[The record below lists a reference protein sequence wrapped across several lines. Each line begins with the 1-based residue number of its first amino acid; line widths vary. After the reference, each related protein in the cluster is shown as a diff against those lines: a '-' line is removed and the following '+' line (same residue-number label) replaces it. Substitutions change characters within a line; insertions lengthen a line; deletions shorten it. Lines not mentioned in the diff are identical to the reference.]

1 MGLDVPLSYDVL
13 EEDDSIAAPR
23 SAFDIFAAPL
33 PEDFRT
39 TSPRERS
46 VVPEQPVANPRA
58 FARSKKARSFFTS
71 EPAVEAISDGES
83 SDEDLKP
90 VMQTTFSAF
99 SRGGKRDVNQMGTSR
114 WYRGAYE
121 TKRKMADVIR
131 EEEEERKRLEEEA
144 KKREEERKKEE
155 KEAKKRAKEAK
166 KKEEEE
172 ASYSEYSYSEAEEVA
187 AKPVVFVMSDSDDVF
202 SDEDL
207 PAEKPVEEEKPAE
220 EEEKPAEEKKERRGR
235 RGRTTEGAKEG
246 ALGSLGP
253 AKPKKKKKDAKKDAA
268 KV

>member
-13 EEDDSIAAPR
+13 EEDDSIAAPH

-39 TSPRERS
+39 TSPRERN

-71 EPAVEAISDGES
+71 EPAAEAISDGES

-144 KKREEERKKEE
+144 KKREEERKKEVK
-155 KEAKKRAKEAK
+155 KEAKEAK
-166 KKEEEE
+166 KKKAKEAKKKAEEE

-207 PAEKPVEEEKPAE
+207 PAEKPVEEEE
-220 EEEKPAEEKKERRGR
+220 
-235 RGRTTEGAKEG
+235 
-246 ALGSLGP
+246 
-253 AKPKKKKKDAKKDAA
+253 
-268 KV
+268 

>member
-13 EEDDSIAAPR
+13 EEDDSISAPR

-39 TSPRERS
+39 TSPRERNM
-46 VVPEQPVANPRA
+46 VPEQPVANPRA

-71 EPAVEAISDGES
+71 EPAAEAISDGES

-131 EEEEERKRLEEEA
+131 EEEEERKRLEEVA
-144 KKREEERKKEE
+144 SKREEERKKEW
-155 KEAKKRAKEAK
+155 
-166 KKEEEE
+166 
-172 ASYSEYSYSEAEEVA
+172 
-187 AKPVVFVMSDSDDVF
+187 
-202 SDEDL
+202 
-207 PAEKPVEEEKPAE
+207 EEKI
-220 EEEKPAEEKKERRGR
+220 RG
-235 RGRTTEGAKEG
+235 
-246 ALGSLGP
+246 
-253 AKPKKKKKDAKKDAA
+253 
-268 KV
+268 